1 MRAGSGTRATG
12 QCRGVPNSTGTSI
25 GVGGP
30 SRFGCHVPLDRGFP
44 WLAHHITDETHARR
58 RRRRRRVG
66 STPAP
71 GPSRHQTQATQPT
84 SYQLAIRS
92 SDRHD
97 SRVIASALLAAL
109 HAHVTFVN
117 GVAASSVGEKT
128 SNLAGQ
134 RQRQHVPAYRS
145 SCMHGPWGAR
155 F

>member
-1 MRAGSGTRATG
+1 VARARRVNVGECPTVQERPSGL
-12 QCRGVPNSTGTSI
+12 V
-25 GVGGP
+25 GP
-30 SRFGCHVPLDRGFP
+30 SRFGCRVPLRP
-44 WLAHHITDETHARR
+44 WLPLACTPHHGHGREQNTHVG
-58 RRRRRRVG
+58 VG